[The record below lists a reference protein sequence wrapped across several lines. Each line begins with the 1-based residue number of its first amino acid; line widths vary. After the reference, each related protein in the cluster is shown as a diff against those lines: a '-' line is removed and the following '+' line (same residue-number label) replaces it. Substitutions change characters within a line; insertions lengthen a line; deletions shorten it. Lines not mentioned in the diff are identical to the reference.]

1 MSRLAKVQ
9 KTSVDTENTTDLFA
23 VFKDLHFV
31 LSASGLVIKICRPF
45 SFCVHVLVVVK
56 FSQFVT
62 RFLRTDHGHHWLMVS
77 RAGGCVPHLKGKE
90 NRVEENRDRMACLGI
105 ISAFRLS
112 IHLEAL
118 TQLLKSQQRPVNVY
132 LEKRTE
138 IHISNFPTCI
148 SNNRL
153 VLIKPRC

>member
-1 MSRLAKVQ
+1 MYTSKNYVHFQYSVRFQKLKFSISRWIHSKSRLAIVQ
-9 KTSVDTENTTDLFA
+9 KRLQDTENTTDLFA

-118 TQLLKSQQRPVNVY
+118 TQLLKSQ
-132 LEKRTE
+132 
-138 IHISNFPTCI
+138 
-148 SNNRL
+148 
-153 VLIKPRC
+153 